1 MHCKTFHCRFATI
14 LLAPFALAV
23 ALTTAHA
30 HATPADNKTLVIKVF
45 DAMEKGDLD
54 FINRAFDPKGVS
66 IVGTEERPR
75 GGPFKT
81 FAEAAPFPAALSE
94 RSLKIEEILAE
105 GDLVAVR
112 SLICGNHAQKLLE
125 FEPTGMR
132 LCARYLNIYRIS
144 NGVIVSN
151 SVGMNALQ
159 LRRALEAN
167 AGR

>member
-1 MHCKTFHCRFATI
+1 MHRKTFRQQAASILFAS
-14 LLAPFALAV
+14 L
-23 ALTTAHA
+23 ALTAALITTGAHA
-30 HATPADNKTLVIKVF
+30 APADNKNLVIKVF

-54 FINRAFDPKGVS
+54 FINGAFDPKGVS

-81 FAEAAPFPAALSE
+81 FAEAAPFPAALSQ

-125 FEPTGMR
+125 FEPTGKR
-132 LCARYLNIYRIS
+132 LCARYLNIYRVS